1 MLVHWNCSSVPT
13 MTLLLQTKKPYQGRP
28 VCSLPSTA
36 QCRGCRG
43 GVPLITAELA
53 NFAFPV
59 EQVGAVTACLAKLIF
74 LFLSASRTYL
84 PSSLMDR
91 GSLGRF
97 FFSLPCISVKES
109 SIMFSS
115 TLLNCISPLR
125 KEPVIRWRVG
135 CEICQNAR
143 RCMKP
148 WPIPVQCWNDT

>member
-1 MLVHWNCSSVPT
+1 

-97 FFSLPCISVKES
+97 FFFPSLHKCKGKQHNVFFNLIKLHFTLEKGAGDSV
-109 SIMFSS
+109 
-115 TLLNCISPLR
+115 T
-125 KEPVIRWRVG
+125 RWV
-135 CEICQNAR
+135 
-143 RCMKP
+143 
-148 WPIPVQCWNDT
+148 